1 MPDTGKLRARP
12 RIDVNL
18 EGMEKGRGAVVASAR
33 RTLNQIE
40 CLSLT
45 VIKHNENKCHTRETQ
60 IMGRRTIDG
69 YPN

>member
-1 MPDTGKLRARP
+1 M
-12 RIDVNL
+12 
-18 EGMEKGRGAVVASAR
+18 VASAR

>member
-1 MPDTGKLRARP
+1 MPDTAKLRARP
-12 RIDVNL
+12 QIDVNL
-18 EGMEKGRGAVVASAR
+18 EGRDKGGVLASAR
-33 RTLNQIE
+33 HTLNQIE